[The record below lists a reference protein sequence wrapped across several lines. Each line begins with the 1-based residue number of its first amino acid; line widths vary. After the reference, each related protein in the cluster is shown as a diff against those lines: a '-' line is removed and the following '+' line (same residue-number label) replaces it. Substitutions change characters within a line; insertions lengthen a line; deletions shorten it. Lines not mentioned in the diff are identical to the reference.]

1 MRFITIF
8 RQDPNSNAAPPSAEE
23 MAKHREDMGKEVE
36 KAIAAGTM
44 VSTGGIGLRE
54 TTGGRIHNK
63 GGKITVET
71 PPKGDGG
78 WMAAGGFGIVNADS
92 REALVEQ
99 LSKQILAMGE
109 GSVEFVH
116 YNQFYPAA
124 DQTFAAPT
132 STAMPGGVIP
142 YLSFDGTSDVVAFY
156 VKAFGAKEIARM
168 YGQDGKKIM
177 HCQLEINGGA
187 LMLSDNFPE
196 FGLPPVQRST
206 SYTMQLVV
214 PDGDIWWDRAIKAGC
229 KEKMPFALA
238 PWGDKY
244 GQMTDPFGVT
254 WAVNTPGK
262 K

>member
-8 RQDPNSNAAPPSAEE
+8 ASSEPPKGPPAPE
-23 MAKHREDMGKEVE
+23 H
-36 KAIAAGTM
+36 IAAMQKEIQKAVEAGAM
-44 VSTGGIGLRE
+44 VTTGGIGFRAA
-54 TTGGRIHNK
+54 TGGRVTLSK
-63 GGKITVET
+63 GKINVEA
-71 PPKGDGG
+71 PPKGDSG
-78 WMAAGGFGIVNADS
+78 WMAAGGFSIVNAES
-92 REALVEQ
+92 REALIEQ
-99 LSKQILAMGE
+99 LKRQLEVMGE
-109 GSVEFVH
+109 GAVEFCE
-116 YNQFYPAA
+116 YKQFYPAA
-124 DQTFAAPT
+124 DAKFSPPVSGALP
-132 STAMPGGVIP
+132 SGVVP
-142 YLSFDGTSDVVAFY
+142 YLSFEDASAAVDFY

-168 YGQDGKKIM
+168 YGQDGKRIM

-214 PDGDIWWDRAIKAGC
+214 ADGEAWWSRAIKAGC
-229 KEKMPFALA
+229 KEKMPFAVA

-254 WAVNTPGK
+254 WSINSPAK